1 MTDKVQLLIHSL
13 MKTTAKSNPASTS
26 GFHAVVVGGGLG
38 GMAAAARL
46 ARNGARVTLIE
57 RNRLMGGKVAEHRAA
72 GFRWDI
78 GPSLLTMPD
87 VVEELEK
94 ALHFRAPK
102 LHRLDAVCRYFWPDG
117 HRLDADEAFCRGPEV
132 AAFMEYA
139 RGIYQLSGEAFLRH
153 PPSEFWRP
161 LADPRQWRHL
171 AHLPKVAT
179 FRTLSEEVRS
189 RFSDPHLIQLFERFA
204 TYNGSSPYRTP
215 ATFNVIPYVE
225 NAFGAWYP
233 EGGIRALARWLT
245 NALDY
250 LGVEV
255 HTDTVVTLYDGTTVQ
270 TNTGLNLK
278 PDVVI
283 CNGEVPGAYERW
295 IRHSGFRDVQEKVE
309 PEEWSLSGFVLL
321 LGVNRKYPHLRHHN
335 IFFSE
340 DYPEEF
346 RTLFEERDLPED
358 PTVYIN
364 ISACTTPED
373 APAAHDNYFVLV
385 NAPAEVREINWSLR
399 APAYQRLI
407 LAKLEDM
414 GLTNLSQH
422 IVYSKIF
429 TPADF
434 ARRDLSTGGAL
445 YGAASHG
452 IRASLFRPPI
462 VSPHDP
468 KLFFV
473 GGSTHPGGGIPLVL
487 LSARMASEAV
497 LRKFGKF

>member
-1 MTDKVQLLIHSL
+1 
-13 MKTTAKSNPASTS
+13 MKSKQTSTS
-26 GFHAVVVGGGLG
+26 FSAGPSHVVVVGGGLG
-38 GMAAAARL
+38 GMATAARL
-46 ARNGARVTLIE
+46 AKSGARVSLIE
-57 RNRLMGGKVAEHRAA
+57 RNSALGGKVAEHRAE

-87 VVEELEK
+87 VIEDLEQ
-94 ALHFRAPK
+94 ALDFPAPP

-117 HRLDADEAFCRGPEV
+117 HQLDADEAFCREPEV
-132 AAFMEYA
+132 AAFLEYA
-139 RGIYQLSGEAFLRH
+139 RGIYELSGEAFLRH
-153 PPSEFWRP
+153 PPNEFWRP
-161 LADPRQWRHL
+161 LVDPSQWRHL
-171 AHLPKVAT
+171 VHLPKITT
-179 FRTLSEEVRS
+179 FRTLSEDVRR
-189 RFSDPHLIQLFERFA
+189 RFSDPHLVQLFERFA

-233 EGGIRALARWLT
+233 EGGIRALAGWLT
-245 NALDY
+245 DALIH
-250 LGVEV
+250 LGVDV
-255 HTDTVVTLYDGTTVQ
+255 HTDTVATLYDGTTLQ
-270 TNTGLNLK
+270 TNTGKNWK
-278 PDVVI
+278 PDVVV

-295 IRHSGFRDVQEKVE
+295 IRHSGFRHVQKQVE

-321 LGVNRKYPHLRHHN
+321 LGVNRKYPNLRHHN

-340 DYPEEF
+340 DYPGEF
-346 RTLFEERDLPED
+346 RSLFEKREMPED
-358 PTVYIN
+358 PTIYIN

-373 APAAHDNYFVLV
+373 APEGHDNYFILV
-385 NAPAEVREINWSLR
+385 NAPSETRDIDWSIR
-399 APAYQRLI
+399 APFYQRLI
-407 LAKLEDM
+407 LAKLEEM
-414 GLTNLSQH
+414 GLESLSRH
-422 IVYSKIF
+422 VVYSKTF
-429 TPADF
+429 SPADF
-434 ARRDLSTGGAL
+434 AHRDLSTGGAL

-497 LRKFGKF
+497 IRKFGL

>member
-1 MTDKVQLLIHSL
+1 M
-13 MKTTAKSNPASTS
+13 AS
-26 GFHAVVVGGGLG
+26 
-38 GMAAAARL
+38 AARL
-46 ARNGARVTLIE
+46 AKNGARVSLVE
-57 RNRLMGGKVAEHRAA
+57 RNPVLGGKVAERRAE

-87 VVEELEK
+87 VIRELEDTLEYP
-94 ALHFRAPK
+94 APPLHQ
-102 LHRLDAVCRYFWPDG
+102 LEAVCRYFWPDG
-117 HRLDADEAFCRGPEV
+117 HQLDADETFCQQPEV
-132 AAFMEYA
+132 AAFLEYA
-139 RGIYQLSGEAFLRH
+139 RGIYKLSGEAFLRH

-161 LADPRQWRHL
+161 FIEPGNWRHL
-171 AHLPKVAT
+171 AHLPKVTT
-179 FRTLSEEVRS
+179 FRTLSQEVRR
-189 RFSDPHLIQLFERFA
+189 RFSDPHLVQLFERFA

-233 EGGIRALARWLT
+233 EGGIRALAEWLT
-245 NALDY
+245 AALDH

-255 HTDTVVTLYDGTTVQ
+255 YTETVATHYDGSTLQ
-270 TNTGLNLK
+270 TNRGHSWH
-278 PDVVI
+278 PDAVI
-283 CNGEVPGAYERW
+283 CNGEVPGAYDRW
-295 IRHSGFRDVQEKVE
+295 IRHSGFRQVQKKVE

-340 DYPEEF
+340 DYKEEF
-346 RTLFEERDLPED
+346 RMLFDKRSLPDD
-358 PTVYIN
+358 PTIYVN

-373 APAAHDNYFVLV
+373 APEGHDNYFILA
-385 NAPAEVREINWSLR
+385 NAPAETDRIDWAR
-399 APAYQRLI
+399 QAPGYQRHI
-407 LAKLEDM
+407 LSKLESM
-414 GLTNLSQH
+414 GLENLERH
-422 IVYSKIF
+422 VVYSETF

-434 ARRDLSTGGAL
+434 ARRDLTTGGAL

-487 LSARMASEAV
+487 LSARMATEAI
-497 LRKFGKF
+497 LRKFGN